1 MKKQDFE
8 DLMESFDVPNLDN
21 QPAIKSYTNQLNNV
35 KTNILSTQA
44 QIDQQAS
51 EIEKK
56 TLQLEEK
63 QKQVFGQSQELEDK
77 MKLLDTRNK
86 MLQLSIERNVYK
98 KKVIYSLLAVIIAFL
113 VGMLFFYSFAN
124 KMQN

>member
-21 QPAIKSYTNQLNNV
+21 QPAIKSYNKQLNNV

>member
-8 DLMESFDVPNLDN
+8 DLMESFDIPNLDN
-21 QPAIKSYTNQLNNV
+21 QPAIKSYNNQLNNV

>member
-1 MKKQDFE
+1 MKKQDFDE
-8 DLMESFDVPNLDN
+8 LMETFDAPNLDN
-21 QPAIKSYTNQLNNV
+21 QPIIKSMNNQLNNV

-44 QIDQQAS
+44 QIDQQTS

-63 QKQVFGQSQELEDK
+63 QKQVFGQSQELDDK
-77 MKLLDTRNK
+77 TRLLETRNK
-86 MLQLSIERNVYK
+86 MLQLSIERNAYK

-113 VGMLFFYSFAN
+113 VGMLFFYSFAS